1 MSLKVE
7 EKGYIRRELN
17 CLSCSMSITLYTKDV
32 KGNEV
37 VMKSPDA
44 EILGVNRLRHHSC
57 EAILSYQPQPK
68 PTS

>member
-1 MSLKVE
+1 
-7 EKGYIRRELN
+7 
-17 CLSCSMSITLYTKDV
+17 MSITLYTKDV